1 MPSNLSSSEM
11 TRALVA
17 AFGGKQNIEKL
28 DACMTRLRI
37 SVKDIATVNQAQLE
51 ELGAQGV
58 VIVGQEVQ
66 AIFSL
71 NSDKYR
77 KDMQDRLDSNIDMA
91 SELVTAFGGKSNIQE
106 LDACATR
113 LRITVNDVLTVDEL
127 HLKKLGSIRILYGK
141 DNNIQVSF
149 GRESDNLKKAMQTYL
164 SL

>member
-11 TRALVA
+11 AKALVA
-17 AFGGKQNIEKL
+17 AFGGTQNIEKL

-37 SVKDIATVNQAQLE
+37 SVKEIATVNQAQLE

-77 KDMQDRLDSNIDMA
+77 KDMQERLDSNIDMA
-91 SELVTAFGGKSNIQE
+91 SELVTAFGGKDNIQG

-113 LRITVNDVLTVDEL
+113 LRITVKDVKTVDEL
-127 HLKKLGSIRILYGK
+127 QLKKLGSIRVIYAK
-141 DNNIQVSF
+141 DNNIQASF